1 MIGPGKYDY
10 ECTFV
15 REHTQAE
22 GVAVLV
28 LNGERGTGFSVQG
41 PLHVNLLMADVL
53 EQMAR
58 SIRKALAQGAA

>member
-22 GVAVLV
+22 GAVVLV
-28 LNGERGTGFSVQG
+28 LNGERGTGFSVQA
-41 PLHVNLLMADVL
+41 PAHVHFALPDLLEDL
-53 EQMAR
+53 AR
-58 SIRKALAQGAA
+58 RIRQSMKQGAA